1 MPRINLLPWR
11 ETLKKE
17 RELRFS
23 IIMGASLAFAGLI
36 VLSVHMYMQSLI
48 NYQEAR
54 NNFLK
59 DQIEQAEAKI
69 KEIEE
74 LDQKKQALIDRMEV
88 IQKLEE
94 SRPQV
99 VHLFDEMV
107 KKLPN
112 GVFFKKMEQKSN
124 KITLEGIAQSDAR
137 VSSLMTNFE
146 KSDWL
151 KTPKIIKIETKEIET
166 KDNKKSKKHTV
177 SEFKLEVVQTTPKEK
192 EAAQKAKEAAK
203 NKGKKPTDSKK

>member
-23 IIMGASLAFAGLI
+23 IIMGASLAFTGLV
-36 VLSVHMYMQSLI
+36 VLSVHMYMQGLI
-48 NYQEAR
+48 NYQAAR

-59 DQIEQAEAKI
+59 DQIKQAEAKI

-107 KKLPN
+107 KRLPN
-112 GVFFKKMEQKSN
+112 GVFFKKMEQ
-124 KITLEGIAQSDAR
+124 D
-137 VSSLMTNFE
+137 
-146 KSDWL
+146 
-151 KTPKIIKIETKEIET
+151 
-166 KDNKKSKKHTV
+166 
-177 SEFKLEVVQTTPKEK
+177 
-192 EAAQKAKEAAK
+192 
-203 NKGKKPTDSKK
+203 GKKNNLGRRCTIRCSCLFSND